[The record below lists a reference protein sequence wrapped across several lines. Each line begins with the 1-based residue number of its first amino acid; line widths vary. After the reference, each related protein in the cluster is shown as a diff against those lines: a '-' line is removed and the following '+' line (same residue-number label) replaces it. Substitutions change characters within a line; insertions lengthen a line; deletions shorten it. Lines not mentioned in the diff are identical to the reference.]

1 MCEFRKKMLNKWKI
15 LTKLTNHKIEKK
27 KKRKREG
34 KTLIIFMF
42 GIPAKNIMP

>member
-1 MCEFRKKMLNKWKI
+1 MLNKWEN

-34 KTLIIFMF
+34 KTLIIFVS
-42 GIPAKNIMP
+42 GIPATNIMP